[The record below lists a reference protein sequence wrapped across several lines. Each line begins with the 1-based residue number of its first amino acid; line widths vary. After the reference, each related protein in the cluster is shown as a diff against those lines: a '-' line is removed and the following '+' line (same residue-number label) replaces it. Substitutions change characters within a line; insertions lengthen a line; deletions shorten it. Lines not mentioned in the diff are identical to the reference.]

1 MTDCPGSCNSAFR
14 KARALYDA
22 QLAAYHAE
30 LLKRGDTDPIPEQP
44 QPPDIR
50 PWLGEPVWCQ
60 RCQATIKR
68 ELAELDE
75 LAALLAMLPPGVR
88 AATASQRERVKV
100 SGTKVE
106 ESPSAAAETLEELS
120 SWLRAVESQARVHRV
135 HIPGMDTSAGADPV
149 PRRGYLA
156 TELTTIIAW
165 VYHHADDILID
176 QDMAPGFGSEVRRWH
191 RDLTMAAHAASAA
204 KHVKEPCPRCKRYTL
219 WQTAGEDYIR
229 CINDDCQRRLTRAEL
244 ESESAGAR

>member
-1 MTDCPGSCNSAFR
+1 MADCPGSCNSAYR

-22 QLAAYHAE
+22 QLGAYHAE

-44 QPPDIR
+44 VVPDIR

-106 ESPSAAAETLEELS
+106 ESPSAGAETLEELS
-120 SWLRAVESQARVHRV
+120 AWLRAEESAARVHRV
-135 HIPGMDTSAGADPV
+135 HIPGMDTSSGADPV

-165 VYHHADDILID
+165 VHHHADSILID
-176 QDMAPGFGSEVRRWH
+176 PDHAEGFGTETRRWH
-191 RDLTMAAHAASAA
+191 RELTNAAHAASAA
-204 KHVKEPCPRCKRYTL
+204 KHVKQPCPRCKRFTIWETVGDDYL
-219 WQTAGEDYIR
+219 RCLNED
-229 CINDDCQRRLTRAEL
+229 CNRRLTRAEL
-244 ESESAGAR
+244 YAESVQ